1 MDIAKVKELVE
12 LIETSSLSALDLSEG
27 KSRLRLRRDVAV
39 QAEARPVTPR
49 PVTGVPNVQ
58 TPVAEQPQIADSPEG
73 TVVTAPMVGV
83 FYRRESAEAPV
94 FVEIGQR
101 VNKGD
106 VLCIIEAMKM
116 MNNVEAPCSGVVQAI
131 RVEDGQPVEYDQ
143 PLFTLA

>member
-39 QAEARPVTPR
+39 QTELRPVTAAPM
-49 PVTGVPNVQ
+49 VQ
-58 TPVAEQPQIADSPEG
+58 TPVAAQPQIADSPEG

-94 FVEIGQR
+94 SVEIGQQ
-101 VNKGD
+101 VKKGD

>member
-39 QAEARPVTPR
+39 QAEPR
-49 PVTGVPNVQ
+49 PVTVMPNVQ
-58 TPVAEQPQIADSPEG
+58 TPVAEQPQVADSPEG

-83 FYRRESAEAPV
+83 FYRRESAEAAV
-94 FVEIGQR
+94 FVEIGQQ
-101 VNKGD
+101 VKKGD

>member
-27 KSRLRLRRDVAV
+27 KSRLRLRRDMAV
-39 QAEARPVTPR
+39 QAEPRPVTPR
-49 PVTGVPNVQ
+49 PVTGVPKVQ

-83 FYRRESAEAPV
+83 FYRRESVEAAV
-94 FVEIGQR
+94 FVEIGQQ
-101 VNKGD
+101 VKKGD